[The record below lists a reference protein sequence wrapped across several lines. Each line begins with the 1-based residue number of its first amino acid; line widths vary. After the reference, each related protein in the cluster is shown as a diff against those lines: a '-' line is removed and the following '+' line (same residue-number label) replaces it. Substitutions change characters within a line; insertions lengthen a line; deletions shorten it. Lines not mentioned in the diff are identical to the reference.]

1 MDAQA
6 VFQRTESGRTEIKT
20 KMHGLTQSERLALI
34 VVDGVSPYT
43 ELRNKLKGLASDRFE
58 RALNNLVKKNLIF
71 EVLLPQGD
79 VEEEAF
85 DSETVDRFLQQDP
98 LDPVTIISFD
108 PEDEFGLGD
117 IDADAGAEA
126 AGVASG
132 EHDSDHGA
140 DNVPATATAGA
151 GLAVS
156 SASPTVQPTPSQGAE
171 AARSRIVTVDIYL
184 PLEPRVGRA
193 TAEAMQGHSAT
204 VGTPASS
211 THNVQY
217 AHQTAPLAFSRPAAP
232 IFAPTGGKP
241 QWGQLLIAAGIVL
254 IVLSILVKLLH

>member
-79 VEEEAF
+79 IEEETF

-108 PEDEFGLGD
+108 PEEDFGLD
-117 IDADAGAEA
+117 DAGMGASSA
-126 AGVASG
+126 AVTSGGAHREEGVN
-132 EHDSDHGA
+132 H
-140 DNVPATATAGA
+140 VPATATAGETPSVSP
-151 GLAVS
+151 VS
-156 SASPTVQPTPSQGAE
+156 SALQPTASQGAE

-184 PLEPRVGRA
+184 PLEPHSGRA
-193 TAEAMQGHSAT
+193 TVAAMQGHAAA
-204 VGTPASS
+204 VGPDITPELDVHKSGP
-211 THNVQY
+211 V
-217 AHQTAPLAFSRPAAP
+217 AFSRPAAP
-232 IFAPTGGKP
+232 VFAGASGKP